1 MDMQTGSTERRD
13 LSRREF
19 LAALAAVPL
28 LAACVGEPVDTAGG
42 VAPLRATASP
52 AESADYARANMLVS
66 AEELAGMIGQE
77 GVRVVALQPAEEFQ
91 RLHIEGAA
99 QIDWPALEVTDTSDA
114 SLERWRADV
123 ERKLGA
129 LGIASEHEVVVYD
142 AGTLFAARLWWVLHY
157 LGHEK
162 KRVLNGGLAAWRA
175 SAGQTATSAA
185 APSEAAYSGVTQP
198 DAVAQLSEVE
208 DSLEDEGV
216 VRLDARSPE
225 EYAAGHLPGAVNV
238 QYTTNA
244 MESSP
249 KLWKPQAELRAM
261 YEQAGAMSERRVIPY
276 CSTGVRS
283 AVTYFTLRLIGY
295 EDVALFTGSWA
306 EWSRHPEL
314 PVEK

>member
-1 MDMQTGSTERRD
+1 MDMQTDSTERRD

-42 VAPLRATASP
+42 LAPLRATTSP
-52 AESADYARANMLVS
+52 ADSADYARADMLVS

-185 APSEAAYSGVTQP
+185 APSEVGYSGVTQP